1 MIQTP
6 YTWIELNK
14 HAFNHN
20 AATYKKIVGAEKK
33 LAAVIKSNAY
43 GHGIVEIAQLCQQ
56 SEHIDWLCV
65 GTLTEALAVRAHGI
79 IKPILVL
86 YFIDTDPIL
95 AFEKDIS
102 FMASDLLSLKYLN
115 VLAAAHNNSFSIHL
129 KIDTGMSRF
138 GFMPHEINELIA
150 QLKTFKNLV
159 ITGIYSHLAKAAS
172 NDQQFSMQQE
182 TLFNTVIKQFNDAG
196 IFIEY
201 KHIANSAGITA
212 LTHDTCNFFRLGLG
226 LYGWWPSAAN
236 KQITQEK
243 YPDVKL
249 QPVIT
254 LKTRIIQLRTIAA
267 GQPVGYDNTYITQ
280 RSTKIAILPIGYYD
294 GYDRRLSNKGL
305 VMIGSEYAP
314 VIGIV
319 AMTVTMI
326 DVTDCA
332 HVAVG
337 DEVVLLGNH
346 EKITPSFIAESI
358 VSFNPREIL
367 TRLNT
372 NIARKVID

>member
-20 AATYKKIVGAEKK
+20 AATYKKIVGPEKK

-65 GTLTEALAVRAHGI
+65 GTLIEALTIRAHDI
-79 IKPILVL
+79 TKPILVL
-86 YFIDTDPIL
+86 YFIDTDPAL
-95 AFEKDIS
+95 ALNNAIS
-102 FMASDLLSLKYLN
+102 FMASDLLSLEYLN
-115 VLAAAHNNSFSIHL
+115 AIAATHNNSFSIHL

-138 GFMPHEINELIA
+138 GFMPHEINHLIA
-150 QLKTFKNLV
+150 QLATFKNLI
-159 ITGIYSHLAKAAS
+159 ITGIYSHLAKAAHS
-172 NDQQFSMQQE
+172 DQRHSIQQE
-182 TLFNTVIKQFNDAG
+182 IIFNTVIKQFEHAG
-196 IFIEY
+196 ISITY

-212 LTHDTCNFFRLGLG
+212 LSSDTCNFFRLGLG

-243 YPDVKL
+243 YPDAKL
-249 QPVIT
+249 QPIIT
-254 LKTRIIQLRTIAA
+254 LKTRIIQLRTIDA
-267 GQPVGYDNTYITQ
+267 GQLVGYDSTYITQ
-280 RSTKIAILPIGYYD
+280 RPTKIAILPIGYYD

-314 VIGIV
+314 IIGMI

-326 DVTDCA
+326 DVTDCV

-337 DEVVLLGNH
+337 DEVMLLGNY
-346 EKITPSFIAESI
+346 EKITPSYIAESI
-358 VSFNPREIL
+358 GSFNPREIL
-367 TRLNT
+367 TRLNAA
-372 NIARKVID
+372 IKRKII